1 MRRLIAMAAA
11 LSLAGCGLIEDQPQL
26 APGDFKVVGYT
37 WIDGSKYRMIEARRN
52 GKVHLLADRGGVM
65 IKLDEW
71 AEERKEGK
79 P

>member
-11 LSLAGCGLIEDQPQL
+11 ISLAGCGLIEDHPQL
-26 APGDFKVVGYT
+26 APGDFRVVGYT
-37 WIDGSKYRMIEARRN
+37 WIDGAKYRLVEVRRN

-71 AEERKEGK
+71 TEEKQKHE
-79 P
+79 